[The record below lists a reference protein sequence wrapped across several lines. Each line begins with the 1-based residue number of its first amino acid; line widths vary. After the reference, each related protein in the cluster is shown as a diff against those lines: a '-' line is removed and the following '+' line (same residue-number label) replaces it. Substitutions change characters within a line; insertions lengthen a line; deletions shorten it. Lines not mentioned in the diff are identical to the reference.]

1 MPPQQQ
7 QQNPANSA
15 PMPQQSNQV
24 QQRMQQQGGMQPNV
38 RPQVAQN
45 PQLNLG
51 QHTWYRQQQ
60 IRQQQIMQQQRYPNY
75 PPNNQRMPRASYPQ
89 QNPAYPQGG
98 NEQMQG
104 NQNSMYHQQMML
116 QQQMHRPISPQM
128 MAQQQQGNP
137 QGMNIVCSPPPTQMG
152 LNTSIR
158 SPQPSTS
165 MAPSPQ

>member
-1 MPPQQQ
+1 
-7 QQNPANSA
+7 
-15 PMPQQSNQV
+15 
-24 QQRMQQQGGMQPNV
+24 MQPNV
-38 RPQVAQN
+38 RPQVDQN

-60 IRQQQIMQQQRYPNY
+60 LRQQQIMQQQRYPNY
-75 PPNNQRMPRASYPQ
+75 PPNNQRASYPQ

-116 QQQMHRPISPQM
+116 QQQMHRNISPQIM
-128 MAQQQQGNP
+128 SQQQQRN
-137 QGMNIVCSPPPTQMG
+137 QHGMNNVISPTPTQMG

-158 SPQPSTS
+158 HPQPSTS
-165 MAPSPQ
+165 MEPSPQQRSLTPASQQPDPMMVPTQPNHPDMGQPKELTPQ